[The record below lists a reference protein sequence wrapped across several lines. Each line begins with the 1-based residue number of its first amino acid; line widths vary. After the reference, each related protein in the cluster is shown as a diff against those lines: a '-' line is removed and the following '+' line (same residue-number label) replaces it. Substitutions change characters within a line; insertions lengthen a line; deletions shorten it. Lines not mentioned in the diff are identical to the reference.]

1 MTLREIRSN
10 CGNLKR
16 KASRLRGSFLLD
28 SPALFLDFSWVTG
41 HSEVTRSILGTQE
54 PRAYKPL
61 LAEARRVLA
70 WAISGRSERMPSQFF
85 SNWV

>member
-16 KASRLRGSFLLD
+16 KTSRLRGSLVD
-28 SPALFLDFSWVTG
+28 SPALFLDFSC
-41 HSEVTRSILGTQE
+41 RSTLGTEE

-70 WAISGRSERMPSQFF
+70 CAISGRSERMPSQFF

>member
-10 CGNLKR
+10 CGNLK
-16 KASRLRGSFLLD
+16 SQPPRGSLLN
-28 SPALFLDFSWVTG
+28 SPALFLDFSWVAG
-41 HSEVTRSILGTQE
+41 YSEVTRLILGTEE

-70 WAISGRSERMPSQFF
+70 WASSGRSERMPSQFF
-85 SNWV
+85 SSWV